1 MSTKNAGSKIET
13 ELRGLLSGYLAE
25 LGRTISGIESMDLDV
40 GNLAPEERMGAEGTK
55 IDSLKSLL
63 TECKDLEVV
72 LTQSLSGKCNRIA
85 YAALNDGTELRQLF
99 VLPTTYR
106 VIGHVGIKKI
116 GEVELIHDASPI
128 AEALLG
134 QKKGSQITVRKT
146 YSLENTLQ
154 M

>member
-25 LGRTISGIESMDLDV
+25 LGRTIKGFESMDLDV
-40 GNLAPEERMGAEGTK
+40 DNLAPEERMGAAGTQ

-63 TECKDLEVV
+63 KECRDLEIV
-72 LTQSLSGKCNRIA
+72 LTQSLSGKSNRIT
-85 YAALNDGTELRQLF
+85 YAALNDGVEQRKLF
-99 VLPTTYR
+99 ILPTTYR
-106 VIGHVGIKKI
+106 VIGHVGILNI
-116 GEVELIHDASPI
+116 GGVELIHPESPI

-134 QKKGSQITVRKT
+134 QEKGSQITVRKS
-146 YSLENTLQ
+146 YRIDNSLL